1 MNLPKSLTDKLS
13 QRYKN
18 QNHRILGCLPEDTID
33 FLSNDY
39 LGLTRNFKIKSLI
52 MQTIKGWKKFGA
64 GGSRLISG
72 ESCFYESLEKE
83 LSQFYNGTSA
93 LLFNSG
99 YNANI
104 GIFSCITQRRDSIIF
119 DEYIHNSI
127 YNGIRLGF
135 SEKLKFKHNDLEDL
149 EKKLCRA
156 QGTKYVVVESLYSMS
171 GTLAPLK
178 EIAQLCKNYPETF
191 LIVDEA
197 HSGGIYGPKGEG
209 RVVELGLEDEIFAR
223 IYTFGK
229 AFGAFGAAV
238 IGSEELKDYLV
249 NFAPSFIYT
258 TALPLAVLA
267 QIQAAHRHLT
277 NSSIE
282 RKELWDNFRYFRR
295 SLSREKLEEYFPNLE
310 GPIQVFLLKKEE
322 ELRRLEKTLR
332 TNGYGVKAILPPT
345 VAEGKSCLRI
355 CLHSFNTP
363 EQIDKLLAS
372 IRCHLG
378 IK

>member
-1 MNLPKSLTDKLS
+1 ME
-13 QRYKN
+13 
-18 QNHRILGCLPEDTID
+18 CLPEHTID

-39 LGLTRNFKIKSLI
+39 LGLTRNFKIKSLTI
-52 MQTIKGWKKFGA
+52 QTLKEWKKFGA

-72 ESCFYESLEKE
+72 ESCFYKNLEKE

-104 GIFSCITQRRDSIIF
+104 GIFSCIAQRKDSIIF

-127 YNGIRLGF
+127 YNGIRLNF
-135 SEKLKFKHNDLEDL
+135 SEKLKFKHNDLQEL
-149 EKKLCRA
+149 EKKLCKA

-178 EIAQLCKNYPETF
+178 EIVQLCKNYPETF

-209 RVVELGLEDEIFAR
+209 RVVELGLEDEVFAR

-238 IGSEELKDYLV
+238 IGSKELKDYLV

-267 QIQAAHRHLT
+267 QIQAAHRHLI
-277 NSSIE
+277 NSSSE
-282 RKELWDNFRYFRR
+282 RETLWDNFRYFRK
-295 SLSREKLEEYFPNLE
+295 STSREKLEEYIPSLE

-322 ELRRLEKTLR
+322 ELRRLEKKLR

-345 VAEGKSCLRI
+345 VAEGKSRLRI

-363 EQIDKLLAS
+363 EQIDKLLAL
-372 IRCHLG
+372 IEYHLDR
-378 IK
+378 K